1 MAYGIVFLIGLVSFG
16 YSAEQVLNPL
26 AGVRRSHIQGNVPV
40 EFDQVL
46 KRDLTTYFQEL
57 NKDVLTVQYELL
69 RNTPSQ
75 VGVGS
80 PKYYIWVKIY
90 GQKGMIDEGAVK
102 VAAEAKKLFIVL
114 TFEAIADL
122 KKSPEQIDRI
132 FPLSVGDKIRSRLK

>member
-57 NKDVLTVQYELL
+57 NKDVVTVQYELL

-90 GQKGMIDEGAVK
+90 GQKGMIDEGAV
-102 VAAEAKKLFIVL
+102 
-114 TFEAIADL
+114 IAVF
-122 KKSPEQIDRI
+122 R
-132 FPLSVGDKIRSRLK
+132 